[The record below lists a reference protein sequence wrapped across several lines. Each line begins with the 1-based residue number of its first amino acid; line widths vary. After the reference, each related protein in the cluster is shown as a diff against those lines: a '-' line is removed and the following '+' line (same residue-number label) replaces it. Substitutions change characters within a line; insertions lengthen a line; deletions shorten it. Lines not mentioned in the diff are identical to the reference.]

1 MAVDSAGTLQ
11 NGTLRKLDCLVIS
24 GIIEMG
30 YRPSEIVQAPPQ
42 FPGIEPLCRINFRQR
57 LLALSQGAK
66 RHAEPAVSERK
77 VRIERQGPAE
87 FRYRF
92 LRAIDAREHGSQ
104 SDVGPGIVIVE
115 QNSLLS

>member
-42 FPGIEPLCRINFRQR
+42 FPGIEPLCRINFTQR

-66 RHAEPAVSERK
+66 RHAEPAVSE
-77 VRIERQGPAE
+77 A
-87 FRYRF
+87 
-92 LRAIDAREHGSQ
+92 Q
-104 SDVGPGIVIVE
+104 SSD
-115 QNSLLS
+115 